1 MFMETGDAFMW
12 DSRRVD
18 ILVVERNDVKR
29 AEIVAVL
36 EKSIPCIR
44 VVAVR
49 DGEEAQAFFFAHSYE
64 DVRVGDA
71 TPKLV
76 LLDLGLPFSD
86 SFSVIGH
93 IRTYDNGGSCAVT
106 PVVVFTNSKSVDDD
120 MKDIMLLKEQLHLE
134 GAEASSVSSFG
145 TSSCPMFEDF

>member
-1 MFMETGDAFMW
+1 MW
-12 DSRRVD
+12 DSHRVD
-18 ILVVERNDVKR
+18 ILVVESNDAKR

-36 EKSIPCIR
+36 EKTIPCIR

-49 DGEEAQAFFFAHSYE
+49 DGEEAQAFFAQSYG
-64 DVRVGDA
+64 DVRVSDA

-93 IRTYDNGGSCAVT
+93 IRTYDKGDCCAVT
-106 PVVVFTNSKSVDDD
+106 PVVVFTDSQSVDDD
-120 MKDIMLLKEQLHLE
+120 MTDIMLLKEQLHLE
-134 GAEASSVSSFG
+134 GAEISSVSSFG
-145 TSSCPMFEDF
+145 KSRCPMLEDF

>member
-1 MFMETGDAFMW
+1 MW
-12 DSRRVD
+12 DSHRVD
-18 ILVVERNDVKR
+18 ILVVEANDVKR

-49 DGEEAQAFFFAHSYE
+49 DGEEARAFFAQSYGE
-64 DVRVGDA
+64 VHIGDA

-86 SFSVIGH
+86 SFFVIGH
-93 IRTYDNGGSCAVT
+93 IRTYDQGGSCAVT
-106 PVVVFTNSKSVDDD
+106 PVVVFTDSKSVDDD
-120 MKDIMLLKEQLHLE
+120 MTDIMLLKEQLRLE
-134 GAEASSVSSFG
+134 GFEISSLSSLEK
-145 TSSCPMFEDF
+145 SSCLMSADF